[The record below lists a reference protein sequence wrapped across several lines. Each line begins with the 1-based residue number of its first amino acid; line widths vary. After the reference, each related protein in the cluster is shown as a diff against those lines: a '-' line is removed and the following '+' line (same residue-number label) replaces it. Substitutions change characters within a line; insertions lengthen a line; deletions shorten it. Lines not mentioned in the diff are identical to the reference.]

1 MVVLVLIKPLMTITV
16 FKSELI
22 ILLII
27 TSLWSNGMIVI
38 RKKNII
44 GDSMLNNIN
53 SCGLSKSNKASVS
66 KFPVATSEDILDEIE
81 DTLKTH
87 PDCSCR
93 NK

>member
-1 MVVLVLIKPLMTITV
+1 M
-16 FKSELI
+16 I
-22 ILLII
+22 I
-27 TSLWSNGMIVI
+27 I
-38 RKKNII
+38 RKKDII